1 MPIMQQTTWPRLK
14 QVLVACALL
23 ASSNASAVEDDKKKH
38 FWVSGAISSA
48 AYLTARHV
56 GYSRGK
62 AYLAAV
68 GTSLA
73 IGMAKEAFDA
83 MDGNPLTEFDMHD
96 IAYNAAGALVVPIVV
111 VAF

>member
-1 MPIMQQTTWPRLK
+1 MRTLLSLIIF
-14 QVLVACALL
+14 ALL
-23 ASSNASAVEDDKKKH
+23 SIPYTASAVEDDKKKH